1 MISIIVTCFNE
12 SEIINEF
19 IIALNKEISKINE
32 KFELIF
38 VDNKSNDNTLEII
51 KNNIG
56 LFKNYKIISLSNYFG
71 KESGILAGLDNSA
84 GDAIIIMDPDLEDP
98 PELIKDLI
106 RKWKEGYEVV
116 YAKRDKVQLPFYKNI
131 LKKIFYQVFKMSTN
145 QEFNIPPN
153 TGDYRIFDKKIKNI
167 LTSMRERTRFLR
179 GLISYIGFKQTGI
192 FFDRPIRKKGKS
204 KSSISFLIRYGVDAL
219 LSSSGAPVSIITK
232 IGMFSLFSIITFIF
246 IIIII
251 KIFFNPPLGFSLTI
265 LLILF
270 LFSFNI
276 LIIGIIGEYI
286 TRIYDEVKTRPN
298 YIIEDIVKKED

>member
-71 KESGILAGLDNSA
+71 KESGILAGLDNSE
-84 GDAIIIMDPDLEDP
+84 GDSIIIMDPDLEDP

-145 QEFNIPPN
+145 QEFNIPSN